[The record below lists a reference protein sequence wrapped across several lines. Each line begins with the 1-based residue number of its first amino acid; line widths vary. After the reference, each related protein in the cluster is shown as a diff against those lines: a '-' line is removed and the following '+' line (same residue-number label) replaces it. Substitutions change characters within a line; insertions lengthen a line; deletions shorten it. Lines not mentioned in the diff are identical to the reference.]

1 MADLSPTQLIVI
13 AVIVVVVVALIVLGL
28 RRGSLKSASFQ
39 GLGVRA
45 DVKGGQEPA
54 PLADQTLQTDG
65 FKAKRSFLLTV
76 KSAKISLKRTH
87 LNESTVQ
94 ILPDD
99 GSIQPVVPPTWNNPG
114 TSDDPGADGSQGST
128 EPGRTTP

>member
-1 MADLSPTQLIVI
+1 MAELSPTQLVIV
-13 AVIVVVVVALIVLGL
+13 AVIVVAVVALIVLGL

-39 GLGVRA
+39 GMGMRA

-65 FKAKRSFLLTV
+65 YKAKRSHLVSV
-76 KSAKISLKRTH
+76 KSAKMSLKRTK
-87 LNESTVQ
+87 LTDSTVQ

-99 GSIQPVVPPTWNNPG
+99 GSIQPVIPPARGNPG
-114 TSDDPGADGSQGST
+114 ASGGPGTPGGQEDT
-128 EPGRTTP
+128 EPDRTTP